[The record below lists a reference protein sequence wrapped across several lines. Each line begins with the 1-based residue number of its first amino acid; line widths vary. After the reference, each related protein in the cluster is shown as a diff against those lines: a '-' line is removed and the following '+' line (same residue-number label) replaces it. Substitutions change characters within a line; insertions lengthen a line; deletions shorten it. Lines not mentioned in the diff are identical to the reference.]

1 MHTENMMIET
11 TKGANKEDAMDRV
24 TASWEMV
31 DSAMVL
37 TFSFRDQT
45 ASLTMAMQ
53 ENTQTEFNQ
62 LVSEVDR
69 VTNALNTEVT
79 V

>member
-1 MHTENMMIET
+1 
-11 TKGANKEDAMDRV
+11 MDRV

-31 DSAMVL
+31 DSVMVL

-53 ENTQTEFNQ
+53 GDTQTEFNQ
-62 LVSEVDR
+62 LVSEVTR
-69 VTNALNTEVT
+69 VTNVLTGEAAQS
-79 V
+79 